1 MIKFIMFIIV
11 LLLTACSN
19 NHLVPTSPNQ
29 LLLSIKDYTCK
40 LNITCFSNKNTTNY
54 FASQTY
60 SSTGIYSMEF
70 LDEEN
75 FKIVYDKNLLSLSS
89 DALDIYSNI
98 SNYPE
103 INSNPLFLSYFIN
116 TYFNLEN
123 HNTVTID
130 ENKISM
136 ILPENNSYL
145 YSATLTFQNNL
156 PASLTYFDKNG
167 CKKINIIY
175 NEFKSSKS

>member
-1 MIKFIMFIIV
+1 MIKFIIV
-11 LLLTACSN
+11 MIFLLTACSN
-19 NHLVPTSPNQ
+19 KIPPMSPNEI
-29 LLLSIKDYTCK
+29 LLSIKDYSCK
-40 LNITCFSNKNTTNY
+40 LDITCFSNKNITNY
-54 FASQTY
+54 AAYQEY

-70 LDEEN
+70 LDDEN
-75 FKIVYDKNLLSLSS
+75 FKISYNKNLLSISS
-89 DALDIYSNI
+89 LPLDISSSI

-103 INSNPLFLSYFIN
+103 LNSNPLFLSYFIN

-123 HNTVTID
+123 PDKLTIS

-145 YSATLTFQNNL
+145 YSATLTFQNNN
-156 PASLTYFDKNG
+156 PTSLTYFDKNG
-167 CKKINIIY
+167 CQKINIIY